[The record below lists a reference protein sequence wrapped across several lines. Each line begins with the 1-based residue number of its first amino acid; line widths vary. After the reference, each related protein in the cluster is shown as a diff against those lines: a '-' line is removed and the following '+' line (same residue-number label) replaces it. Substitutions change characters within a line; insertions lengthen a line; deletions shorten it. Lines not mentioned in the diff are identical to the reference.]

1 MGPGFRRGGE
11 IGWNAAAGDI
21 GAGRPVTFLAEARRS
36 LRAAWLLFLDRPE
49 SLEGFSTGRAALFRS
64 FAAFFIALPFY
75 AIEIAFRQG
84 DAVAIPG
91 GVILGEET
99 AWLSRIV
106 ALALAWVALPLVL
119 ALLRRPLGITAT
131 YQRFVIARNWGS
143 VLVAIAYAAISPFP
157 TAGGSLGEVGGILS
171 LTVLFLVVRF
181 LFVAARRA
189 LDIGIVRAAAVVLLS
204 LVLGWIIDAATSGL
218 IHV

>member
-1 MGPGFRRGGE
+1 MP
-11 IGWNAAAGDI
+11 AM
-21 GAGRPVTFLAEARRS
+21 TFLAEARRS
-36 LRAAWLLFLDRPE
+36 LRAAWLLFLDRADWP
-49 SLEGFSTGRAALFRS
+49 EGFSQGRRAFFRS
-64 FAAFFIALPFY
+64 FAAFFLALPFY

-119 ALLRRPLGITAT
+119 AVLRKPLGISAT
-131 YQRFVIARNWGS
+131 YERFVIARNWGS
-143 VLVAIAYAAISPFP
+143 VLVAIAYAVISPFP

-171 LTVLFLVVRF
+171 LAVLFLVVRF

-189 LDIGIVRAAAVVLLS
+189 LDVGVIRALAVVLIS
-204 LVLGWIIDAATSGL
+204 LVLGWVIDAATSGI